1 MSKKIIINVADHE
14 TRVALVEDET
24 IVELFI
30 ERKGSRD
37 NTGNINKGR
46 VQRVLPGMQAA
57 FVDIG
62 LNQAAFIYV
71 DDVVR
76 DNYADIEDH
85 FICNDFEEDAISE
98 EEPHETT
105 IPKEE
110 KFNIEDLITEGQEIL
125 VQVSKSPIGTKGA
138 RITSNISLPGRF
150 LVLMPTSSHIGI
162 SRRIEDE
169 TERQRLKSIVSELS
183 SNSSMGYIV
192 RTAAEGVQK
201 EKLAYE
207 MGFLKNLW
215 CNIQKKYQTAA
226 TPSLLHQELNLSLR
240 AVRDLL
246 LQEAEKLV
254 IDSKKDFDSVLTFLD
269 TFNPSLKDSVEL
281 FEGNEPIFDA
291 YNLEG
296 DISRALKR
304 KVWLKSGGYIVIE
317 HTEALVAIDVNT
329 GRYVGKYNLEETI
342 LKTNLEAVKEIA
354 YQIRLRDIGGIIII
368 DFIDMEKKSNQEK
381 VFSALK

>member
-85 FICNDFEEDAISE
+85 FICNDFDEDAILE
-98 EEPHETT
+98 EGPHQPTF
-105 IPKEE
+105 PKEE
-110 KFNIEDLITEGQEIL
+110 KYNIEDLITEGQEIL

-226 TPSLLHQELNLSLR
+226 HPR
-240 AVRDLL
+240 
-246 LQEAEKLV
+246 
-254 IDSKKDFDSVLTFLD
+254 FF
-269 TFNPSLKDSVEL
+269 
-281 FEGNEPIFDA
+281 
-291 YNLEG
+291 
-296 DISRALKR
+296 
-304 KVWLKSGGYIVIE
+304 
-317 HTEALVAIDVNT
+317 
-329 GRYVGKYNLEETI
+329 
-342 LKTNLEAVKEIA
+342 
-354 YQIRLRDIGGIIII
+354 IR
-368 DFIDMEKKSNQEK
+368 S
-381 VFSALK
+381 